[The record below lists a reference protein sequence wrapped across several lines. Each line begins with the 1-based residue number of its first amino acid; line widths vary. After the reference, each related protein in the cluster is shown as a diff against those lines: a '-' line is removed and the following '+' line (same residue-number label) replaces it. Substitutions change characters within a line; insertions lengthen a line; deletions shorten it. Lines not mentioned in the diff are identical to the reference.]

1 MAMKDKLY
9 FYLDTTVTIVH
20 IHPILAR
27 QEPGTCIQLIQ
38 SQSQPQGVAQLRKTY
53 LNHTE
58 DKATYSRYLGVL
70 ELLSACMWYM
80 LWTGLHGMQLHVD
93 HYIESRTTSKVIGII
108 ITVGHGTSTTF
119 TIHACM
125 DVDIINLA
133 P

>member
-1 MAMKDKLY
+1 MCMLTLIDSKLMIAASIIQDNIMAMKDKLY

-80 LWTGLHGMQLHVD
+80 LWTGLHGM
-93 HYIESRTTSKVIGII
+93 
-108 ITVGHGTSTTF
+108 
-119 TIHACM
+119 
-125 DVDIINLA
+125 
-133 P
+133 